1 MGHCL
6 IKDVGVEAP
15 GAEISHANLPA
26 TSTARVHREHIDALC
41 SQPPL
46 LKLVAKPSLREGTPV
61 LSNPGLSALAELY
74 LFTQKHP
81 VDGAREVRASPHR
94 PQ

>member
-26 TSTARVHREHIDALC
+26 VSPARFHREHVNALC
-41 SQPPL
+41 SEPP
-46 LKLVAKPSLREGTPV
+46 A
-61 LSNPGLSALAELY
+61 
-74 LFTQKHP
+74 
-81 VDGAREVRASPHR
+81 
-94 PQ
+94 